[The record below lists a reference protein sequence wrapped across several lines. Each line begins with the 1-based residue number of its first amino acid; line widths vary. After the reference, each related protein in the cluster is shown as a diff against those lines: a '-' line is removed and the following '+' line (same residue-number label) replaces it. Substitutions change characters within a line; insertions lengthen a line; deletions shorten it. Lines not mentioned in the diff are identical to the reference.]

1 MSTLRGVTRSKPL
14 LERFIRATPLLAAA
28 GSLLACIAVL
38 ASALAY
44 SGKQAESYSLLNHF
58 ISELGEVG
66 VSRAAWVFN
75 AGLVAA
81 GALLIPCAVGLGLRL
96 RTVWSLLGTAAGIS
110 AGVFL
115 AGVGVFPM
123 NNLPPHAF
131 TAMWFFR
138 AGLATVLL
146 FGIAFAAQRRDRLR
160 GRAVAVLFSAIAAA
174 SYTVFLFAASPPEAG
189 ASSLDAS
196 FALRPRVW
204 PLAAL
209 EWMVFFAT
217 ILWFLGVS
225 LLTGS
230 NRRSAEESRAQLS
243 ARSGRIR

>member
-1 MSTLRGVTRSKPL
+1 MSPFRAVTKKTPF
-14 LERFIRATPLLAAA
+14 LERFARATPLLGVA
-28 GSLLACIAVL
+28 GSLVVCLVVL

-44 SGKQAESYSLLNHF
+44 SGRQAEPFS
-58 ISELGEVG
+58 
-66 VSRAAWVFN
+66 
-75 AGLVAA
+75 
-81 GALLIPCAVGLGLRL
+81 LLIPCAIGLGLRL
-96 RTVWSLLGTAAGIS
+96 RTGWSFLGMAAGVA

-115 AGVGVFPM
+115 AGVGIFPM
-123 NNLPPHAF
+123 NDLPPHAF

-146 FGIAFAAQRRDRLR
+146 FGIAFAA
-160 GRAVAVLFSAIAAA
+160 
-174 SYTVFLFAASPPEAG
+174 SPPEAG

-196 FALRPRVW
+196 FALRPRLW

-209 EWMVFFAT
+209 EWTVFFAT

-225 LLTGS
+225 LLTRS
-230 NRRSAEESRAQLS
+230 NRRSAVEPRAPWS

>member
-1 MSTLRGVTRSKPL
+1 MSTLRAVTKKAPF
-14 LERFIRATPLLAAA
+14 LERFARATPLLGVA
-28 GSLLACIAVL
+28 GSLLVCLVVL

-44 SGKQAESYSLLNHF
+44 SGKRAEPFSLLNHF

-66 VSRAAWVFN
+66 VSRAALLFN

-81 GALLIPCAVGLGLRL
+81 GALLIPCAIGLGLRL
-96 RTVWSLLGTAAGIS
+96 RTVWSFLGMAAGIS

-115 AGVGVFPM
+115 AGVGFFPM
-123 NNLPPHAF
+123 NDLPPHAF

-146 FGIAFAAQRRDRLR
+146 FGIAFAARRRDRMR

-196 FALRPRVW
+196 FALRPRLW

-225 LLTGS
+225 LLTRS
-230 NRRSAEESRAQLS
+230 NRQSV
-243 ARSGRIR
+243 